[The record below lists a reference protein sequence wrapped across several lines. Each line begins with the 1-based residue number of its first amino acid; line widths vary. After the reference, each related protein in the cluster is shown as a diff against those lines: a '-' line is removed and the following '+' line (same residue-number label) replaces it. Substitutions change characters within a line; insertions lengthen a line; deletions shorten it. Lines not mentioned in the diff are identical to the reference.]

1 MGSFQKITYLIGST
15 LDQSYDRQ
23 LDGMKFDKVFEE
35 KKSVVES
42 RKTSFK

>member
-1 MGSFQKITYLIGST
+1 MGSFQKITYLIVST

-35 KKSVVES
+35 KKISGGIE
-42 RKTSFK
+42 KDQL

>member
-1 MGSFQKITYLIGST
+1 MGNFQKIAYLIVST

-35 KKSVVES
+35 KKSVVGIE
-42 RKTSFK
+42 KDQI